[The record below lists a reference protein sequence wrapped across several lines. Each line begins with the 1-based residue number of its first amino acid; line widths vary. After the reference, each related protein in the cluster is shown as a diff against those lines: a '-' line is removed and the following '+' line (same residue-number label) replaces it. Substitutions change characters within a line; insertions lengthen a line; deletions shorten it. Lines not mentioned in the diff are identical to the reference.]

1 GMGTATG
8 LAACAVA
15 SLFFGSVFVPVKRH
29 DAGNGLFVQWVM
41 STGILLIGLTVH
53 AFESFPPFYPL
64 AMLGG
69 AFWSIGNATAVPI
82 MGELGIGL
90 GMLVWGLTN
99 VLTGWACGT
108 FGLFGTTAHPPTN
121 VFFNALGLTCVLAGG
136 VLFSRVRPT
145 PKGSAGHLEEE
156 SFPVVDEAHEEDAL
170 LPPLDREGAANYIQ
184 VKGQR
189 RVVAFVA
196 SLVAGVF
203 YGVTFV
209 PVIYIQDHVEK
220 FPDASPAGLPYV
232 FSHYCGIFLT
242 SSVIFIVYIAVT
254 CNKPQVNPLIV
265 GPSLAAGF
273 MWGIAQAAWF
283 VANENLSQAVSFP
296 IIGMLPGA
304 LSALWSVFYFRE
316 IRGAKN
322 LRILSIAIGV
332 TTVGAIFV
340 GLSK

>member
-1 GMGTATG
+1 GTGTG

-15 SLFFGSVFVPVKRH
+15 SIFFGSVFVPVKRH

-41 STGILLIGLTVH
+41 STGILLIGLAVYS
-53 AFESFPPFYPL
+53 FESFPPFYPL

-69 AFWSIGNATAVPI
+69 ALWSIGNATAVPI

-90 GMLVWGLTN
+90 GMLVWGITN
-99 VLTGWACGT
+99 VLTGWACGS
-108 FGLFGTTAHPPTN
+108 FGLFGTQAHPPTN
-121 VFFNALGLTCVLAGG
+121 VFFNALGLTCVMAGG

-145 PKGSAGHLEEE
+145 TKGNLEEE
-156 SFPVVDEAHEEDAL
+156 RLVEEEMDEE
-170 LPPLDREGAANYIQ
+170 LPLIDPISTRGGGRAKKRII
-184 VKGQR
+184 
-189 RVVAFVA
+189 AFITA
-196 SLVAGVF
+196 LVAGVF
-203 YGVTFV
+203 YGLTFV
-209 PVIYIQDHVEK
+209 PVIYIQDNPEK
-220 FPDASPAGLPYV
+220 FPNASTAGLPYV

-242 SSVIFIVYIAVT
+242 STVIFIVYIAFT
-254 CNKPQVNPLIV
+254 LNKPQVNPLIV

-283 VANENLSQAVSFP
+283 IANENLSQAVSFP

-332 TTVGAIFV
+332 TTAGAVFV

>member
-1 GMGTATG
+1 MGTATG

-15 SLFFGSVFVPVKRH
+15 SVFFGSVFVPVKRH

-41 STGILLIGLTVH
+41 SAGILLIGLTVGLC
-53 AFESFPPFYPL
+53 FSPFPTFHPL

-69 AFWSIGNATAVPI
+69 ALWSIGNATAVPI

-108 FGLFGTTAHPPTN
+108 FGLFGTTAHPPSN

-145 PKGSAGHLEEE
+145 PKGSLGEEE
-156 SFPVVDEAHEEDAL
+156 QLIEDTVEDELNEDE
-170 LPPLDREGAANYIQ
+170 PLMVRGPSANVRYATA
-184 VKGQR
+184 KR
-189 RVVAFVA
+189 RIIAFIT

-203 YGVTFV
+203 YGLTFV
-209 PVIYIQDHVEK
+209 PVIYIQDNEEK
-220 FPDASPAGLPYV
+220 YPGASKEGLPYV

-242 SSVIFIVYIAVT
+242 SSIIFIVYIAAT
-254 CNKPQVNPLIV
+254 CNKPQVNPVIV

-322 LRILSIAIGV
+322 LKILTIAIAV
-332 TTVGAIFV
+332 TAVGAVFV

>member
-1 GMGTATG
+1 LRMGTGAG

-29 DAGNGLFVQWVM
+29 DAGNGIFVQWVM
-41 STGILLIGLTVH
+41 STGILLVGLAVN
-53 AFESFPPFYPL
+53 AFEEFPPFHPL
-64 AMLGG
+64 AMVGG
-69 AFWSIGNATAVPI
+69 ALWSIGNATAVPI

-108 FGLFGTTAHPPTN
+108 FGLFGTKAHPPSN

-136 VLFSRVRPT
+136 VLFSRVKPT
-145 PKGSAGHLEEE
+145 PKRAESDPSIDRILEEE
-156 SFPVVDEAHEEDAL
+156 ESDEEDAL
-170 LPPLDREGAANYIQ
+170 LDPSPSRNGGGG
-184 VKGQR
+184 GQAKR
-189 RVVAFVA
+189 RVVAFA
-196 SLVAGVF
+196 TSLVAGVF
-203 YGVTFV
+203 YGLTFM
-209 PVIYIQDHVEK
+209 PVVYIQDHPEK
-220 FPDASPAGLPYV
+220 YPDASTAGLPYV

-242 SSVIFIVYIAVT
+242 STFIFIVYVAFTV
-254 CNKPQVNPLIV
+254 NKPQVNPLIV
-265 GPSLAAGF
+265 GPSLAAGV
-273 MWGIAQAAWF
+273 MWGIAQSAWF

-322 LRILSIAIGV
+322 LRLLSIAIGV
-332 TTVGAIFV
+332 TTVGAVLV